1 MHGKYLRKIQLPYL
15 HFLLQFDHNSC
26 EATAIVAESENA
38 STATEP
44 DDGQSETNAET
55 ERTETTEVI
64 TEDSTETPAP
74 VEVSGSTENSTILPL
89 SYEDF
94 NVNGFGYSNYV
105 DLYGA
110 GNGYEDVERIS
121 IMTTN
126 CTAYTEYPDQIS
138 SDTET
143 SRGIKL
149 GDSREQ
155 VIAAYG
161 ESRNEVVYKS
171 KAYNHDGLESQYNL
185 CYSYLDERYPEVFF
199 KVSNHQFN
207 WWFAISPPKGY
218 ITARPKGRC
227 HKHFYWSAIKRYFV
241 NLLFSILLLVLLY
254 TSVLPRL

>member
-44 DDGQSETNAET
+44 DAGQSETNAET

-126 CTAYTEYPDQIS
+126 CTAYTEYPDQMS

-161 ESRNEVVYKS
+161 EPRNEVVDLRPIIMMVWKASIICAIPILMSATLKS
-171 KAYNHDGLESQYNL
+171 
-185 CYSYLDERYPEVFF
+185 
-199 KVSNHQFN
+199 
-207 WWFAISPPKGY
+207 
-218 ITARPKGRC
+218 
-227 HKHFYWSAIKRYFV
+227 
-241 NLLFSILLLVLLY
+241 FSIY
-254 TSVLPRL
+254 PSVWIKMIMCWIFAMQQY

>member
-1 MHGKYLRKIQLPYL
+1 MRKTILPVL
-15 HFLLQFDHNSC
+15 MTATISLSLLACGSNNSG
-26 EATAIVAESENA
+26 ESESTTNITEA
-38 STATEP
+38 ETTSTAAEAEEISTTVEAENTSTATEAEA
-44 DDGQSETNAET
+44 GQSETNAET

-64 TEDSTETPAP
+64 TEDSTGTPAP

-126 CTAYTEYPDQIS
+126 CTAYTEYPDQMS

-161 ESRNEVVYKS
+161 EPRNEVVYRS

-185 CYSYLDERYPEVFF
+185 CYCYIDERYPEVFF
-199 KVSNHQFN
+199 NLSFSMDQNDNVL
-207 WWFAISPPKGY
+207 
-218 ITARPKGRC
+218 TV
-227 HKHFYWSAIKRYFV
+227 HFQQA
-241 NLLFSILLLVLLY
+241 
-254 TSVLPRL
+254 

>member
-1 MHGKYLRKIQLPYL
+1 MRKTILPVL
-15 HFLLQFDHNSC
+15 MTATISLSLLACGSNN
-26 EATAIVAESENA
+26 AGESETIPNITEA
-38 STATEP
+38 ETTSTAVEAENTSTATEAEA
-44 DDGQSETNAET
+44 GQNETTT
-55 ERTETTEVI
+55 ENEITETTEVI
-64 TEDSTETPAP
+64 TKDSTETPATA
-74 VEVSGSTENSTILPL
+74 EVSKEAENNIISPL

-94 NVNGFGYSNYV
+94 NINGFGYSNYV

-126 CTAYTEYPDQIS
+126 CTAYTEYPDQMS

-161 ESRNEVVYKS
+161 EPRNEVVYRS

-185 CYSYLDERYPEVFF
+185 CYCYIDERYPEVFF
-199 KVSNHQFN
+199 NLSFSMDQNDNVL
-207 WWFAISPPKGY
+207 
-218 ITARPKGRC
+218 TV
-227 HKHFYWSAIKRYFV
+227 HFQQA
-241 NLLFSILLLVLLY
+241 
-254 TSVLPRL
+254 

>member
-1 MHGKYLRKIQLPYL
+1 MIYYDYTNVKNEDNTNEKTILPVL
-15 HFLLQFDHNSC
+15 MTATISLSLLACGSNNSGESESTTNIT
-26 EATAIVAESENA
+26 EAATTTIVAESENA
-38 STATEP
+38 TTATEP
-44 DDGQSETNAET
+44 DAGQSKTNAET

-110 GNGYEDVERIS
+110 GNGHEDVERIS

-126 CTAYTEYPDQIS
+126 CTAYTEYPDQMS

-161 ESRNEVVYKS
+161 EPRNEVVYRSLRPIIMMVWKANIICAIAILMSATRKS
-171 KAYNHDGLESQYNL
+171 
-185 CYSYLDERYPEVFF
+185 
-199 KVSNHQFN
+199 
-207 WWFAISPPKGY
+207 
-218 ITARPKGRC
+218 
-227 HKHFYWSAIKRYFV
+227 
-241 NLLFSILLLVLLY
+241 FSIY
-254 TSVLPRL
+254 PSVWIKMIMCWIFAMKQY

>member
-44 DDGQSETNAET
+44 DAGQSETNAET

-126 CTAYTEYPDQIS
+126 CTAYTEYPDQMS

-161 ESRNEVVYKS
+161 ESRNEFV
-171 KAYNHDGLESQYNL
+171 LTL
-185 CYSYLDERYPEVFF
+185 FF
-199 KVSNHQFN
+199 
-207 WWFAISPPKGY
+207 
-218 ITARPKGRC
+218 
-227 HKHFYWSAIKRYFV
+227 
-241 NLLFSILLLVLLY
+241 LLVILGATDKFANGKFAGVAIGLALTLIHLISIPITN
-254 TSVLPRL
+254 TSVNPALKVLLPQK

>member
-38 STATEP
+38 TTATEP

-126 CTAYTEYPDQIS
+126 
-138 SDTET
+138 
-143 SRGIKL
+143 GIKL

-161 ESRNEVVYKS
+161 KPQKEVVYKN

-185 CYSYLDERYPEVFF
+185 CYSYIDESYPEVFF
-199 KVSNHQFN
+199 NLSFSMDQNDNVLDICYE
-207 WWFAISPPKGY
+207 AILMKWY
-218 ITARPKGRC
+218 K
-227 HKHFYWSAIKRYFV
+227 
-241 NLLFSILLLVLLY
+241 
-254 TSVLPRL
+254 

>member
-1 MHGKYLRKIQLPYL
+1 MKKRMISILMTATISLS
-15 HFLLQFDHNSC
+15 LLACGSNNAGESETIPNITEA
-26 EATAIVAESENA
+26 EATVTAAEAEKISTTVEA
-38 STATEP
+38 EKTSTATEAEAW
-44 DDGQSETNAET
+44 QKETTT
-55 ERTETTEVI
+55 ENESTETTEVI
-64 TEDSTETPAP
+64 TKDSTETPATA
-74 VEVSGSTENSTILPL
+74 EVSKEAENNIISPF

-94 NVNGFGYSNYV
+94 NINGFGYSNYV

-126 CTAYTEYPDQIS
+126 CTAYTEYPDQMS

-161 ESRNEVVYKS
+161 EPRNEVVYKS

-185 CYSYLDERYPEVFF
+185 CYCYIDERYPEVFF
-199 KVSNHQFN
+199 NLSFSMDQNDNVLDICYE
-207 WWFAISPPKGY
+207 AILMKWY
-218 ITARPKGRC
+218 K
-227 HKHFYWSAIKRYFV
+227 
-241 NLLFSILLLVLLY
+241 
-254 TSVLPRL
+254 

>member
-1 MHGKYLRKIQLPYL
+1 M
-15 HFLLQFDHNSC
+15 
-26 EATAIVAESENA
+26 
-38 STATEP
+38 
-44 DDGQSETNAET
+44 
-55 ERTETTEVI
+55 I

-126 CTAYTEYPDQIS
+126 CTAYTEYPDQMS
-138 SDTET
+138 LDTET

-161 ESRNEVVYKS
+161 EPQKEVVYKKRPIIMMVW
-171 KAYNHDGLESQYNL
+171 KANTI
-185 CYSYLDERYPEVFF
+185 C
-199 KVSNHQFN
+199 
-207 WWFAISPPKGY
+207 AIPILTKATLKS
-218 ITARPKGRC
+218 
-227 HKHFYWSAIKRYFV
+227 
-241 NLLFSILLLVLLY
+241 FSIY
-254 TSVLPRL
+254 PSVWIKMIMCWIFAMKQY

>member
-1 MHGKYLRKIQLPYL
+1 M
-15 HFLLQFDHNSC
+15 
-26 EATAIVAESENA
+26 
-38 STATEP
+38 
-44 DDGQSETNAET
+44 
-55 ERTETTEVI
+55 
-64 TEDSTETPAP
+64 
-74 VEVSGSTENSTILPL
+74 EVSEARRIAPFCL

-94 NVNGFGYSNYV
+94 NINGFGYSNYV

-126 CTAYTEYPDQIS
+126 CTAYTEYPDQMS

-161 ESRNEVVYKS
+161 ESQKEVVYKN

-199 KVSNHQFN
+199 SIYPSVWIKMIMC
-207 WWFAISPPKGY
+207 WIFAMKQY
-218 ITARPKGRC
+218 
-227 HKHFYWSAIKRYFV
+227 
-241 NLLFSILLLVLLY
+241 
-254 TSVLPRL
+254 